1 MAVQWATTALDL
13 TIFGRPFVKRFALC
27 YRIVVCPVCLS
38 ATLVYCSQMVGWI
51 KTKLGME
58 VGLNSGHIVLDGDSA
73 PHSKKGTQPPNFRP
87 MSVVAKW
94 LDGLMPFC
102 MEVGLV
108 PGDFVLDGDQAPPP
122 QKRRSPPNFRPISI
136 VAIRLDGS
144 RCNLVRRQASAH
156 ATLC

>member
-1 MAVQWATTALDL
+1 MDQDETWHG
-13 TIFGRPFVKRFALC
+13 GRPLLRPHCVRWRLSSPLQKRDTA
-27 YRIVVCPVCLS
+27 
-38 ATLVYCSQMVGWI
+38 
-51 KTKLGME
+51 
-58 VGLNSGHIVLDGDSA
+58 
-73 PHSKKGTQPPNFRP
+73 PNFRP

-108 PGDFVLDGDQAPPP
+108 PGDFVLDGDQAPPRQKGAQSP
-122 QKRRSPPNFRPISI
+122 QFSAHIYCGHTAGWIKMQLGTEVGLGQGDIVEWGPSSPPPKKGGATPNFRLMSI
-136 VAIRLDGS
+136 VAKGLDGS